1 LIGVVLQNQNQ
12 ANPPVQI
19 WQDSGM
25 NFLRLLAIPVLSL
38 TLWAA
43 PAPQTAAKSAKKSV
57 DAAASTKSKPAGLID
72 INSASADELDT
83 LPGIGPALAKKII
96 AGRPYKGKDD
106 LVQKKIVPASTY
118 AKIKDS
124 IIARQK

>member
-1 LIGVVLQNQNQ
+1 M
-12 ANPPVQI
+12 
-19 WQDSGM
+19 GM
-25 NFLRLLAIPVLSL
+25 KILRLLAIPVLSL
-38 TLWAA
+38 ALWAA
-43 PAPQTAAKSAKKSV
+43 PAPQTAAKSAKKPA
-57 DAAASTKSKPAGLID
+57 DAAAATKSKPGGLVD